1 MHYHI
6 WKNSANDNDII
17 NIFFSFPLP
26 LKIYSRFLLV
36 FIFFCSMNKENLGIQ
51 YLRPWQQQR
60 NANFLELY
68 YFPNFRSMWHTG
80 IIYISSAQQYI
91 IHFFYCCF
99 RTAPLASIFLAFAM
113 FAHTPPPPHVTTLS
127 LWVDAM
133 GKRMMM
139 DWTTLAAVI

>member
-1 MHYHI
+1 MHYHNGKI
-6 WKNSANDNDII
+6 VQIMII
-17 NIFFSFPLP
+17 KSTFFYSL
-26 LKIYSRFLLV
+26 LIYSRFLLLLS
-36 FIFFCSMNKENLGIQ
+36 FFVLCIMKILEYSIWGQ
-51 YLRPWQQQR
+51 WQQQC

-68 YFPNFRSMWHTG
+68 FFPNLRSMWHTG

-113 FAHTPPPPHVTTLS
+113 FAHTPPPPPHVTTLS

>member
-6 WKNSANDNDII
+6 WKNSANDNDKI

-26 LKIYSRFLLV
+26 LKIYSRFLLL
-36 FIFFCSMNKENLGIQ
+36 FIFFVLCIKKILKYSIWGQ
-51 YLRPWQQQR
+51 WQQQC
-60 NANFLELY
+60 NANCLELY
-68 YFPNFRSMWHTG
+68 FFPNFRSMWHTG

-113 FAHTPPPPHVTTLS
+113 FAHTPPPHVTTLS